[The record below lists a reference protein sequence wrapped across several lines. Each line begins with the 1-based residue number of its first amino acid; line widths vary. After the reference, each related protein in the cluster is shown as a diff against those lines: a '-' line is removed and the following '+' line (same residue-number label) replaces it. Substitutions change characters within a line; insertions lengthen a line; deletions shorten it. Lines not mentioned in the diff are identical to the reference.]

1 MKLAITDA
9 CIFID
14 LHLLDLVVP
23 FFELDIEVHT
33 SLDVFHEL
41 NEEQRQLLAAYQSV
55 GRLTVHILQQAD
67 REAMRGFGFPRSLS
81 EMDCTVLYLAARLD
95 ATVLSSD
102 KVVRNFAKRNSI
114 DYHGMLWIFDELV
127 RQERIAAAAAADRL
141 KQLMISNQIYQNNM
155 VLMKEMD
162 KRLSNWVNKAI

>member
-33 SLDVFHEL
+33 SLDVFNEL
-41 NEEQRQLLAAYQSV
+41 NGEQRELLSAYQSV

-67 REAMRGFGFPRSLS
+67 REAMHGFAFPRSLS

-95 ATVLSSD
+95 AMVLSSD
-102 KVVRNFAKRNSI
+102 KVVRNFAKKKCI
-114 DYHGMLWIFDELV
+114 DYHGMLWVFDELV
-127 RQERIAAAAAADRL
+127 RQERVAAATAADKL
-141 KQLMISNQIYQNNM
+141 KQLMVSNHIYQNNV
-155 VLMKEMD
+155 VLIKEMAKRFSDWLD
-162 KRLSNWVNKAI
+162 KIT